1 MQYAHLALASVVAL
15 FIAGPGWTQQVQ
27 PPAQEPPAP
36 LDEEAPDPVIGTM
49 PCREFVELSPEEQM
63 TAMSDA
69 KVAPGEALEEP
80 SPASEQAAAATVA
93 TCTVNPD
100 LPLIEAIRLAVP
112 E

>member
-1 MQYAHLALASVVAL
+1 
-15 FIAGPGWTQQVQ
+15 
-27 PPAQEPPAP
+27 
-36 LDEEAPDPVIGTM
+36 
-49 PCREFVELSPEEQM
+49 M

-100 LPLIEAIRLAVP
+100 LAADRSYKVGRSGVITRADRLPQMLAATSSIRLRIRWLTA
-112 E
+112 